1 MPIKTEWVGYGSRVL
16 TRNGPGRLVSFEETH
31 GLIRLDKAWAGSK
44 DFYYEDLG
52 EITLES
58 EYTLVRIINSGSLKP
73 ILLVNAQNY
82 PSWEECPRALE
93 KPYASNETL
102 LALNFE
108 SKIFESNRKL
118 ESEIPFQILETGL
131 SEYRHPTEVK
141 FYSSFEKAKKAWKK
155 DVDVLS
161 GTSGDILLC
170 TLLDFENKKILA
182 KAIFATTQT
191 ISKETYWE

>member
-1 MPIKTEWVGYGSRVL
+1 MPFKTEWVEYGSRVL
-16 TRNGPGRLVSFEETH
+16 TRNGPGKIISCEETH
-31 GLIRLDKAWAGSK
+31 GLVRLDKTWAESK
-44 DFYYEDLG
+44 DFYYEDRG

-58 EYTLVRIINSGSLKP
+58 EYTLVRIINLGSLKP

-82 PSWEECPRALE
+82 PSWEECRKALE

-108 SKIFESNRKL
+108 SKIFESNRKV

-131 SEYRHPTEVK
+131 SVYRKPMEVK
-141 FYSSFEKAKKAWKK
+141 FYSSLEKAKKAWQK

-161 GTSGDILLC
+161 GTTGDILLY
-170 TLLDFENKKILA
+170 TMLDFENKKILA
-182 KAIFATTQT
+182 KAVFTTTQT
-191 ISKETYWE
+191 VSKETYWK